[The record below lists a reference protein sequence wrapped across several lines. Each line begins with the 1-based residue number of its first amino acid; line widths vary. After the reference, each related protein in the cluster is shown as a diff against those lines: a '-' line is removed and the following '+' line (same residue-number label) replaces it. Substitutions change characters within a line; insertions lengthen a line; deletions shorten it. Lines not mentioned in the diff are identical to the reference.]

1 MDKYEFISRLEN
13 ALSSLSEDEKSS
25 ALNYYKELFED
36 AGGDKARELISNLGS
51 PESIAESII
60 HESGMVGAAA
70 EFSENFSEDYTSS
83 QTESAPQNKEKKRSG
98 TTVLLIAILLIV
110 TFPLWIGFVIAAAAV
125 LFALIVVAFALLFA
139 VGIAGVVLFGTG
151 ITTVFTSVG
160 VGILL
165 LGLGTLI
172 LGLLI
177 VLVVPLCK
185 CVLKLC
191 SWLVNGIVN
200 FIRSVFCKREAVA

>member
-13 ALSSLSEDEKSS
+13 ALSSLSADEKRS
-25 ALNYYKELFED
+25 ALDYYKELFED
-36 AGGDKARELISNLGS
+36 AGGDKAQELISNLGS
-51 PESIAESII
+51 PESIAENII
-60 HESGMVGAAA
+60 RESGMVSESS
-70 EFSENFSEDYTSS
+70 EFSENSSENYTPQ
-83 QTESAPQNKEKKRSG
+83 QTESAPQHKGKKRSG
-98 TTVLLIAILLIV
+98 TTVLLIVLLLIV

-125 LFALIVVAFALLFA
+125 LFALIVVAIALLVA
-139 VGIAGVVLFGTG
+139 LGITGVVLFGTG

-165 LGLGTLI
+165 LGLGMLI

-185 CVLKLC
+185 CVLKFC
-191 SWLVNGIVN
+191 SWLVNGFVKLVQ
-200 FIRSVFCKREAVA
+200 SVFFKREAVA